1 MAVSRVTRSSYGAI
15 VHSSTF
21 RPWEVGYYH
30 HKSVSQSLMTH
41 LVDPKTKDE
50 LLILGTS
57 NISTSN
63 AYRTLER
70 AKAFNPTSVLLQV
83 SPVFSKFC
91 QGTFE
96 SSDHFQ
102 LHLKSKYYMNASM
115 NDFDLDNG
123 VKSHVFAIRTI
134 LLYYWLNLVMRT
146 PGNLWQLFMPGLDYK
161 LVHDLASSLKLD
173 LHYAGE
179 DFDSKAM
186 DLLKRETRM
195 DVIFPYLRY
204 YFNLNDS
211 WETEAKNMQ
220 VLFRSHE
227 LKSIAE
233 GHFTQDNVAWLNKF
247 LEKLVPHQKKC
258 VIDKRDEDIFWAVEK
273 KMKGNRKLVLVNQWH
288 MDGIQ
293 RFWRKSHGLEV
304 NRGPMISTHDL
315 PLEEVQGWMRGLDHD
330 REVVEKRTGSTMASH
345 SKDLTPYWDETRS
358 HYA

>member
-1 MAVSRVTRSSYGAI
+1 M
-15 VHSSTF
+15 HSSTV
-21 RPWEVGYYH
+21 RPWEVGYHH
-30 HKSVSQSLMTH
+30 HKSVLQSLATH

-57 NISTSN
+57 NISTAN

-83 SPVFSKFC
+83 SPVFSDYCK
-91 QGTFE
+91 GTFE

-102 LHLKSKYYMNASM
+102 TYLKSKYYMNATM
-115 NDFDLDNG
+115 KDFDLDNG
-123 VKSHVFAIRTI
+123 VKSHVFALRTT
-134 LLYYWLNLVMRT
+134 LMYYWLNLVMRT
-146 PGNLWQLFMPGLDYK
+146 PGNLWQLFTPGLDYK

-179 DFDSKAM
+179 DFDSQAM

-211 WETEAKNMQ
+211 WESEAKNMQ

-227 LKSIAE
+227 LKAIAE
-233 GHFTQDNVAWLNKF
+233 GHFTQDNVAWLAKF
-247 LEKLVPHQKKC
+247 LEKLVPHQKRC
-258 VIDKRDEDIFWAVEK
+258 LIDKRDEDIFMTVEK
-273 KMKGNRKLVLVNQWH
+273 KMKGSRKLVLVNQWH
-288 MDGIQ
+288 MDGVQ

-304 NRGPMISTHDL
+304 KRGPMVSTHDL
-315 PLEEVQGWMRGLDHD
+315 PLEEVQGWMRGLDSD
-330 REVVEKRTGSTMASH
+330 RELVEKRTGSTMASH
-345 SKDLTPYWDETRS
+345 SKDLTPYYDETRS